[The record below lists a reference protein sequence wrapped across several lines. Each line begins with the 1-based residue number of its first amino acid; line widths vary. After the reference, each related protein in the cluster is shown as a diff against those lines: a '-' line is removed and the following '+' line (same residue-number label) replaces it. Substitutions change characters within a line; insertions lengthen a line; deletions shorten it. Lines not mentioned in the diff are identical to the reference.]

1 MQNGRRA
8 AAALVAS
15 ALGLVAPAAAQAA
28 ESFSGVTAS
37 GRLITFNSDSPGA
50 TRSSV
55 AITGLA
61 AGERL
66 LGLDVR
72 PADRGLYGV
81 GSSGRLYRLNAATG
95 AATAVGSGPFV
106 PRPSGTNV
114 GIDFNPVVD
123 RLRLVTG
130 EGQNL
135 RLNPVT
141 GTVAAVDSPL
151 AYAAGDPGAGRS
163 PSVGA
168 IAYTNST
175 TEATTTE
182 LFGIDSVRDTLVLQ
196 SPPNDGVLRT
206 RGALGFDPVA
216 PVGLDIAPSDGRAWA
231 SFRRRGKRDVGLWVL
246 DVRNGKAFRAAT
258 RNAIGSYV
266 GRKRDPVSAIAA
278 RGSVRDDRSPPRVRL
293 RSQSK
298 TNIPG
303 LLSGRSLAL
312 VISCTEA
319 CRITADIL
327 LGNRVVGRKRGD
339 VPGQAGRATV
349 RLKLS
354 SRGRRIVRSRGATKL
369 RVRVN
374 AADAA
379 GNKTSER

>member
-72 PADRGLYGV
+72 PADRGSLRRGLEREALPPQRRH
-81 GSSGRLYRLNAATG
+81 GRRDRSGQRPVRAAPERDQRRNRLQPRRRQAPAGHGRGPEPAPEPGHRDGRGGRQPTRLRGRRPGRRAL
-95 AATAVGSGPFV
+95 AVGG
-106 PRPSGTNV
+106 G
-114 GIDFNPVVD
+114 D
-123 RLRLVTG
+123 RLHQQRH
-130 EGQNL
+130 
-135 RLNPVT
+135 
-141 GTVAAVDSPL
+141 
-151 AYAAGDPGAGRS
+151 RS
-163 PSVGA
+163 HDH
-168 IAYTNST
+168 
-175 TEATTTE
+175 E

-246 DVRNGKAFRAAT
+246 DVRNGKAFRSAT

-266 GRKRDPVSAIAA
+266 ARKRDPVSAIAA

-298 TNIPG
+298 TNIPD

-312 VISCTEA
+312 VVSCTEA
-319 CRITADIL
+319 CRITTDIL
-327 LGNRVVGRKRGD
+327 LGNRVVGLKRGD
-339 VPGQAGRATV
+339 VLGQAGRATV

-354 SRGRRIVRSRGATKL
+354 SRGRRIVRSRGAKKL